1 MQDMILNRTSLL
13 LFAGSIYHLEGDE
26 SRTVVVKNV
35 KNDKRVSFVD
45 LASILSSLL
54 PNFD

>member
-1 MQDMILNRTSLL
+1 MQDMILNRTSLS

-35 KNDKRVSFVD
+35 KNDEEFP
-45 LASILSSLL
+45 L
-54 PNFD
+54 